1 MFSYPQP
8 LIRTDNDLL
17 RLIHPIKSNGFQLGY
32 PPIHTHTHTPL
43 CRRHLEKSGDV
54 SDCHNWGTEVL
65 TRDVAE
71 HPAEQSRISMIKN
84 YLAQN
89 VNSASVK
96 KKKTHVI

>member
-1 MFSYPQP
+1 
-8 LIRTDNDLL
+8 
-17 RLIHPIKSNGFQLGY
+17 
-32 PPIHTHTHTPL
+32 
-43 CRRHLEKSGDV
+43 LEKSGDV